1 MLAYARIQ
9 TFQMQTYMKKPL
21 GKFSYFIGAAGID
34 AGENLAARRIGV
46 ILEAPMLMAAIWIL
60 LNWSLESS
68 TTDGSGTYQSYDLWL
83 WGFFILETT
92 LLALLVNNT
101 RRYLRG
107 NWLNLVI
114 IVGGIPLLW
123 QWEMY
128 LGVLRLL
135 RLVILLTLL
144 AHLGGRVRT
153 MLSRNELGATV
164 IASLIVIIM
173 AGVMMSALDPG
184 IGSPADGIWWAW
196 VTITTVGYGDIVPE
210 TSIGKTVASVI
221 MLLGLGLFAM
231 LTASFATFFLRR
243 KEDAI
248 ISSERSVHKRLSQ
261 IEHQLSVLDTKLN
274 GLLNEHRDDSIRG
287 NSTTRKNGE

>member
-1 MLAYARIQ
+1 
-9 TFQMQTYMKKPL
+9 MKKPL
-21 GKFSYFIGAAGID
+21 RKRSYFIGAAGIHAD
-34 AGENLAARRIGV
+34 ENLAAKRTGA

-60 LNWSLESS
+60 LNWSFQS
-68 TTDGSGTYQSYDLWL
+68 TGTADTGYAYQSYDLWL
-83 WGFFILETT
+83 WGFFILETS
-92 LLALLVNNT
+92 LLSLLVNDT

-107 NWLNLVI
+107 NWLNLLI

-123 QWEMY
+123 QWNTY

-135 RLVILLTLL
+135 RLLILLTLL
-144 AHLGGRVRT
+144 VHLGGRVRT

-164 IASLIVIIM
+164 IASIIVIVM

-210 TSIGKTVASVI
+210 TPVGKIVASVI

-231 LTASFATFFLRR
+231 LTASFAAFFLRR
-243 KEDAI
+243 KEDQI
-248 ISSERSVHKRLSQ
+248 ISSEHSVHKRLTLIEHKLSQ
-261 IEHQLSVLDTKLN
+261 IDNKLDHLQ
-274 GLLNEHRDDSIRG
+274 DDRSSHY
-287 NSTTRKNGE
+287 NSDDLETKNGE

>member
-1 MLAYARIQ
+1 
-9 TFQMQTYMKKPL
+9 MKKPPRKL
-21 GKFSYFIGAAGID
+21 SYFIGAAGIHAD
-34 AGENLAARRIGV
+34 ENLAAKRTGA

-60 LNWSLESS
+60 LNWSFQS
-68 TTDGSGTYQSYDLWL
+68 SGTAEPGYTNQSYAYQSYDLWL

-92 LLALLVNNT
+92 LLSLLMNDT

-123 QWEMY
+123 QAGIY
-128 LGVLRLL
+128 LGALRLL
-135 RLVILLTLL
+135 RLLILLTLL
-144 AHLGGRVRT
+144 VHLGGRVRT
-153 MLSRNELGATV
+153 MLSRNELGATI
-164 IASLIVIIM
+164 IASVIVIVM

-210 TSIGKTVASVI
+210 TPMGKIVASVI

-231 LTASFATFFLRR
+231 LTASFAAFFLRR
-243 KEDAI
+243 KEDEI
-248 ISSERSVHKRLSQ
+248 ISSEHSVHKRLTL
-261 IEHQLSVLDTKLN
+261 IEHKLSQLDNKLDRLQ
-274 GLLNEHRDDSIRG
+274 DDRSSHY
-287 NSTTRKNGE
+287 NSDDFETKNGE